1 MEIEG
6 DSVAPSKQFHQ
17 AMGEEG
23 VISKTQLIR
32 EGWLLLGGVLFAFLV
47 WIPVVINV
55 LPDFVGRDPEPWRW
69 GFEHVPEFFG
79 SQGADHAVTSWL
91 VALIPYFILQ
101 LGRVVNW
108 SVRIVRSKREPREMI
123 GGTTDQE

>member
-23 VISKTQLIR
+23 VISKTRLIR
-32 EGWLLLGGVLFAFLV
+32 EGLLLLGGVLFAFLV